1 MSNPLLGAA
10 LARRALDAVLTGV
23 VIVDMT
29 SPDQPL
35 TYVNAG
41 FERITGYTAAEI
53 LGRNCRILQGPDTDA
68 AQLDEMRRML
78 ASGRECQM
86 TLLNHRADGTPF
98 WNELFLSPV
107 ADVDGRVVEYIG
119 IQNDVTDR
127 EEAQARV
134 AYLAYHDGLT
144 GLANRHALQEALER
158 ATARARDT
166 GDSLALLYLDLDG
179 FKRVNDTL
187 GHAAGD
193 ELLCLVAER
202 LKELIRPGD
211 TLARQGGDE
220 FLILLDRLGRE
231 AEAIATTVA
240 GRLVEALRRP
250 FRVLGAHVQ
259 VGVSVGASLLPRD
272 AVDASTLLQ
281 HADAAM
287 YRAKGREGSR
297 WALYGAPV
305 ELGGAPLTVPASWTA
320 AHAAAGDESASDHDL
335 ESVLRGEGLRAV
347 YQPLVELE
355 TGGIVGYEALARG
368 PVGSPLERPDL
379 LFEAARA
386 AGRVADLDWACRV
399 TAARGALDARLPS
412 PLRLFVNVEPDAL
425 GTPCPPR
432 FAEVWESAGG
442 LDIVVEVTER
452 ALTDRPADLLRAV
465 EACRE
470 RGWSIA
476 LDDVGADSR
485 SLALLSLLR
494 PDVVKLDLRLIQNRP
509 DQDVAEVVAAVN
521 AYAERTG
528 AVVLAEGIETDAHLD
543 TARAIGATYGQG
555 WRFGRPGPLPEV
567 LPTVARALR
576 PVPRPARAS
585 GTTPFE
591 VVGQVVPV
599 RRATKPLLLA
609 MSWQLE
615 RQALELGETAI
626 LLSAFQDAKHFTRRT
641 RDRYAVLASKLGFVT
656 GLGVGIEA
664 EPAPGVRGAT
674 LADDDALADEWSVVV
689 LAPHF
694 AGALVAVDLGDTG
707 PEDERRF
714 DFAVTYDRD
723 LVMTAA
729 SSLMRRVHP
738 VA

>member
-1 MSNPLLGAA
+1 MPNPLWGAA
-10 LARRALDAVLTGV
+10 IARRALDAVVTGV

-29 SPDQPL
+29 SADQPL

-41 FERITGYTAAEI
+41 FERITGHRAEDI
-53 LGRNCRILQGPDTDA
+53 LGRNCRILQAPDTDPA
-68 AQLDEMRRML
+68 KLDELRAAL
-78 ASGRECQM
+78 ADGRECQM
-86 TLLNHRADGTPF
+86 TLLNQRADGTAF

-107 ADVDGRVVEYIG
+107 LDEDGRVVEYIG
-119 IQNDVTDR
+119 IQNDVADR
-127 EEAQARV
+127 EQAQARV

-144 GLANRHALQEALER
+144 GLANRHALQQALQSATER
-158 ATARARDT
+158 AGDT

-179 FKRVNDTL
+179 FKRINDTL
-187 GHAAGD
+187 GHSAGD
-193 ELLCLVAER
+193 ELLCLVADR
-202 LKELIRPGD
+202 LKELLRPGD

-231 AEAIATTVA
+231 AEPTAAAVA

-250 FRVLGAHVQ
+250 FRVMGAHVQ
-259 VGVSVGASLLPRD
+259 VGVSVGASLFPRD
-272 AVDASTLLQ
+272 AVDAATLLR

-297 WALYGAPV
+297 WALYGAPT
-305 ELGGAPLTVPASWTA
+305 EPRGPLTVPPSWSGA
-320 AHAAAGDESASDHDL
+320 PAPPEDAPVDVDL
-335 ESVLRGEGLRAV
+335 QALLRGEGLRSV
-347 YQPLVELE
+347 YQPLVELDSGE
-355 TGGIVGYEALARG
+355 VVGYEALVRG
-368 PVGSPLERPDL
+368 PAGTVLERPDQ
-379 LFEAARA
+379 LFDAART
-386 AGRVADLDWACRV
+386 AGRVPELDWACRA
-399 TAARGALDARLPS
+399 TAARGALAAGLPS

-425 GTPCPPR
+425 GMPCPPR
-432 FAEVWESAGG
+432 FAEVWERAGD

-452 ALTDRPADLLRAV
+452 ALADRPADLLRAI
-465 EACRE
+465 ESCRE

-528 AVVLAEGIETDAHLD
+528 AVVLAEGIETHAHLEM
-543 TARAIGATYGQG
+543 ARAIGATYGQG
-555 WRFGRPGPLPEV
+555 WRFGRPGPLPDA
-567 LPTVARALR
+567 LSAGRRAL
-576 PVPRPARAS
+576 PHVPRAPRAA

-591 VVGQVVPV
+591 VVGQVLPV
-599 RRATKPLLLA
+599 RRGSKPLLLA

-626 LLSAFQDAKHFTRRT
+626 LLAAFQDARHFTPRT

-656 GLGVGIEA
+656 GLGVGVES
-664 EPAPGVRGAT
+664 EPAAGVRGAT

-689 LAPHF
+689 LSPHF
-694 AGALVAVDLGDTG
+694 AGALVAIDLGDDG
-707 PEDERRF
+707 PDEDRRF

-729 SSLMRRVHP
+729 SSLMTRVNP
-738 VA
+738 LT